1 MLCYFVK
8 QEKGTYMLLVLLYI
22 KKTKLLSCE
31 VNNNFDDELKKEIIE
46 YHGVRRY
53 NITDG
58 IIPSR
63 ASRYIIIIL

>member
-46 YHGVRRY
+46 YHGV
-53 NITDG
+53 
-58 IIPSR
+58 
-63 ASRYIIIIL
+63 